1 MARDWEGG
9 FATNSLQREAYGES
23 LFSLAVACANV
34 QRSLESVHKVFEAL
48 RGQIRRDVIHGTPV
62 DDLAQLHVHVGGEKL
77 LEEDAVLLQTRAM

>member
-48 RGQIRRDVIHGTPV
+48 RGQIRRDVIYGTPV
-62 DDLAQLHVHVGGEKL
+62 DYFAQRRVRVGGEEL
-77 LEEDAVLLQTRAM
+77 L